1 MSDELFPNNIYL
13 QASLFTLKMC
23 RYYPVISYHAFPNC
37 SLVSSTEERNAKS
50 DSNNENKIELSW
62 QYGQGDYE
70 EKKEVSGLL
79 QLFFLFAAMS

>member
-1 MSDELFPNNIYL
+1 MSDELFPNKVYL

-23 RYYPVISYHAFPNC
+23 RYYHVISYHAIPNC
-37 SLVSSTEERNAKS
+37 SLVSSTEERHAKS

-70 EKKEVSGLL
+70 EKKEVSRRLV
-79 QLFFLFAAMS
+79 FFT

>member
-1 MSDELFPNNIYL
+1 MPDELFPNKVYL
-13 QASLFTLKMC
+13 QASLCTFK
-23 RYYPVISYHAFPNC
+23 RYADITRWYLIMLSPNC

-70 EKKEVSGLL
+70 EKKEVYKL
-79 QLFFLFAAMS
+79 

>member
-1 MSDELFPNNIYL
+1 MLS
-13 QASLFTLKMC
+13 
-23 RYYPVISYHAFPNC
+23 PNC

-70 EKKEVSGLL
+70 EKKEVSRRFGLFYL
-79 QLFFLFAAMS
+79 TQ